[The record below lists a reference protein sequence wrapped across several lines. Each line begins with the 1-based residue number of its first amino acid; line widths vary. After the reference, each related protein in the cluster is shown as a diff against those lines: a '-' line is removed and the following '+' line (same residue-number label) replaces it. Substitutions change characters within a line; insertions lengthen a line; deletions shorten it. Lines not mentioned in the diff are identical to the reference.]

1 MVKNKT
7 KEILFYVD
15 EVNTLYLHKNVILT
29 VKDPNA
35 FFIWAWIVSMSV
47 KCPKIYDQNLIDHFS
62 FSKKRVKKH
71 LLVLIE
77 YGLIEDIEWKKGKE
91 PHLINLI
98 RESDKF

>member
-1 MVKNKT
+1 MVVKNKT

-47 KCPKIYDQNLIDHFS
+47 KCPKIYDQI
-62 FSKKRVKKH
+62 
-71 LLVLIE
+71 
-77 YGLIEDIEWKKGKE
+77 
-91 PHLINLI
+91 
-98 RESDKF
+98 